1 MINDVYSSSLLIS
14 ILFVFSLHC
23 ASGALLL
30 VRSLRTNLWLCFWE
44 LIKLAVF
51 FIESFCV
58 AAVDGCRSKK
68 HNISLCIQCT
78 HTHKHTHKQS
88 SLQPVMDIL
97 TKQTLERHIIAPP
110 MSWSSPDCHCYKIDE
125 SWCIFL

>member
-68 HNISLCIQCT
+68 HNISLLYSVYTHTQAHTQAIFPPASHG
-78 HTHKHTHKQS
+78 HTHKADS
-88 SLQPVMDIL
+88 
-97 TKQTLERHIIAPP
+97 
-110 MSWSSPDCHCYKIDE
+110 
-125 SWCIFL
+125 